1 MLGKSTHSQSARHLS
16 DDYVWN
22 SLKKCPLLSNRR
34 EELPTFT
41 QDANTQTV
49 VSTDASLGL
58 PLLADHP
65 TKQKLAQAEI
75 LGPSER
81 VPPSV
86 PLPSSAM
93 AISPPQSSREDQ
105 LKL

>member
-1 MLGKSTHSQSARHLS
+1 MLGKFTHSQSAHHLS

-22 SLKKCPLLSNRR
+22 SLKKCPLLSNQR

-75 LGPSER
+75 LGQSER

-86 PLPSSAM
+86 PLPSFAT
-93 AISPPQSSREDQ
+93 AISPPQSSRENQ